1 MPRPV
6 AYVACPSSPISW
18 YLLLVSTLEPLAADT
33 GGLHV
38 CIKRFPVACDVTWV
52 SEVDLSDPPTQATD
66 FPTPKLLHHKNPSRG
81 FFLQRLPDASSPRHL
96 TPAVMFSAIN
106 PRKRARPHMSGSGA
120 ASTTSLPA
128 TLAPRPRE
136 ASTASSR
143 LLPSDSTASLDTSS
157 RQPKRDNSDGPLKTA
172 GKEDGPK
179 APNPA
184 VAAAKQPRKTRSWY
198 GSLGQKSVPST
209 QIARET
215 IMGDTTKG
223 GRLPDFSRYGAKKS
237 TETLTDSDTRSVRTL
252 QKPVDAA
259 PPPED
264 DSNGP
269 KAQDDVGKTPDRG
282 AKDDSPVSAPEQ
294 NTDNKADE
302 QPKPP
307 PEPSQPP
314 PASSGWLGWLGGM
327 YYGPAQD
334 EEAKQGDAKT
344 GDPQETEPTQPEAPE
359 APTSKATQPQSPAST
374 QPRPQS
380 NSWFGLWY
388 GAPTPD
394 AGSNNSEA
402 AASSGEPAAGR
413 GEDVTMADVPPATA
427 PEPPQPSAGSTWAF
441 WSRDGGSKTTGKA
454 PEVREQGELAVMG
467 EGSESSPKS
476 STGVPV
482 EDSAALPTEP
492 PLKKVMRDGP
502 GKSAKKPR
510 RAQPGPMDLDSGPML
525 ERPGT
530 PGSVKTAT
538 AKPETPTS
546 AKSMGQNLLLP
557 DFKNTYR
564 MQQNPSIVKQIARL
578 LLRTRQP
585 PANHVYLVK
594 EAPKIKKAIAI
605 GVHGLFPAAFLR
617 PMIGQPTGTSMRFAN
632 HGAEA
637 IRRWTEAHGCG
648 DCEIEKIALEGEG
661 KIADRVDNLWKL
673 LLNWIDHIRRADV
686 ILVACHS
693 QGVPVGIMLV
703 AKLIDL
709 GIITTARIGICAMG
723 ESTSLPAHEPVIC

>member
-1 MPRPV
+1 M
-6 AYVACPSSPISW
+6 
-18 YLLLVSTLEPLAADT
+18 
-33 GGLHV
+33 
-38 CIKRFPVACDVTWV
+38 
-52 SEVDLSDPPTQATD
+52 SE
-66 FPTPKLLHHKNPSRG
+66 
-81 FFLQRLPDASSPRHL
+81 
-96 TPAVMFSAIN
+96 
-106 PRKRARPHMSGSGA
+106 SGT

-136 ASTASSR
+136 ASTASSQQQQ
-143 LLPSDSTASLDTSS
+143 PSDSTASLDTSS
-157 RQPKRDNSDGPLKTA
+157 SQPKSDNTDGPLKAA
-172 GKEDGPK
+172 GKEGGPK

-198 GSLGQKSVPST
+198 GSLGQKSIPST

-223 GRLPDFSRYGAKKS
+223 GRLPDFSRYRAKKS
-237 TETLTDSDTRSVRTL
+237 TDTLTDSDTRSVRTL
-252 QKPVDAA
+252 PRPTDSA
-259 PPPED
+259 PPSED

-269 KAQDDVGKTPDRG
+269 KAQNDVGKATDRG
-282 AKDDSPVSAPEQ
+282 GKDDSPVSAPEQ
-294 NTDNKADE
+294 NTDNKSDE

-307 PEPSQPP
+307 PEPPQPAS
-314 PASSGWLGWLGGM
+314 ASSGWLGWLGGI

-334 EEAKQGDAKT
+334 EPVVKKSDAKAD
-344 GDPQETEPTQPEAPE
+344 DPQETEPTQPEASE
-359 APTSKATQPQSPAST
+359 APASTAAQPQSSSSA

-388 GAPTPD
+388 GTPAPDVGP
-394 AGSNNSEA
+394 NNSEA
-402 AASSGEPAAGR
+402 AASSREPAAGQ
-413 GEDVTMADVPPATA
+413 GEDVAMADAPPATA
-427 PEPPQPSAGSTWAF
+427 PQPPQPSAGSTWAF
-441 WSRDGGSKTTGKA
+441 WSRDSGPKSTGKA
-454 PEVREQGELAVMG
+454 PVSGEQGELAVMG

-482 EDSAALPTEP
+482 EDNAAPPTEP
-492 PLKKVMRDGP
+492 PLKKVMREVP
-502 GKSAKKPR
+502 GKSAKKNR
-510 RAQPGPMDLDSGPML
+510 RAQPVPMDLDSGPVL

-594 EAPKIKKAIAI
+594 EPPKVKKAIAI

-673 LLNWIDHIRRADV
+673 LLNWIEHIRRADL

-723 ESTSLPAHEPVIC
+723 ESESPPAP